1 MANLEIGGIDCRRL
15 AEVSGTPLLVYDEA
29 KIEEQF
35 AAATNN
41 FKSEKFETE
50 VVYAAKAFSCKAIFE
65 KAKEAGAG
73 LDVVSG
79 GELYCAQQAGVDM
92 KSVYFHGNNKS
103 EEELRMAL
111 EAGCGTIVLDN
122 RMESQRLVSL
132 AADLK
137 RPIDVL
143 LRVNP
148 GIEAHTHEYI
158 RTSGS
163 DSKFG
168 ISIKK
173 TEEIAELIQP
183 VLDGEYVTF
192 KGFHSHIGSQ
202 ITETQGFEKALEIM
216 IDFIREM
223 KEQYRVTADCLS
235 IGGGFGI
242 KYTAVDKPIPLGEM
256 AKILARACETL
267 IAEKGIALKKL
278 LIEPGR
284 SIVGEAGY
292 ALYRVGFSKDTDSKH
307 FLFVDGGMSDNIRPA
322 LYQAE
327 YSCDIATRMGE
338 PKDKL
343 FCVAG
348 KNCESGDILIKE
360 ARLPSSVCEGDLLV
374 IYAAG
379 AYGYS
384 MASNY
389 NRAGRPEVVFVKEGK
404 ARRVLRRETYEDQL
418 RLEADEQLTI

>member
-183 VLDGEYVTF
+183 VLDSEYVTF

-202 ITETQGFEKALEIM
+202 ITETEGFEKALEIM

-360 ARLPSSVCEGDLLV
+360 ARLPSSTREGDLLV

-389 NRAGRPEVVFVKEGK
+389 NRAGRPEVVFVKDGK

>member
-1 MANLEIGGIDCRRL
+1 MATLEIGGIDCRRL

-35 AAATNN
+35 AAAREG
-41 FKSEKFETE
+41 FQSEQFETE

-65 KAKEAGAG
+65 KARQAGAG

-79 GELYCAQQAGVDM
+79 GELYCARQAGVDM
-92 KSVYFHGNNKS
+92 KKIYFHGNNKS
-103 EEELRMAL
+103 EDELRMAL
-111 EAGCGTIVLDN
+111 ELGCGTIVLDN
-122 RMESQRLVSL
+122 RMEAERLVQL
-132 AADLK
+132 AEEEAK
-137 RPIDVL
+137 GINVL

-158 RTSGS
+158 QTSGS

-168 ISIKK
+168 ISIRKRDEIQELVK
-173 TEEIAELIQP
+173 IVTESK
-183 VLDGEYVTF
+183 YVTF

-202 ITETQGFEKALEIM
+202 ITETEGFEKALEIM
-216 IDFIREM
+216 IRFI
-223 KEQYRVTADCLS
+223 KEIKEAYGIQSDWLS

-242 KYTAVDKPIPLGEM
+242 KYTASDKPIPLGEM
-256 AKILARACETL
+256 AQILASACERL
-267 IAEKGIALKKL
+267 LEENSAELKKL

-292 ALYRVGFSKDTDSKH
+292 ALYTVGFSKDTDTKH

-338 PKDKL
+338 PKDKTW
-343 FCVAG
+343 CIAG
-348 KNCESGDILIKE
+348 KNCESGDILVRE
-360 ARLPSSVCEGDLLV
+360 AQLPKTAAEGDLLV
-374 IYAAG
+374 IYSAG

-389 NRAGRPEVVFVKEGK
+389 NRAGRPEVVFAKGGK

-418 RLEADEQLTI
+418 RLETDESII

>member
-1 MANLEIGGIDCRRL
+1 MATLEIGGIDCRRL
-15 AEVSGTPLLVYDEA
+15 AEISGTPLLVYDEA
-29 KIEEQF
+29 KIEEQL
-35 AAATNN
+35 AAAIEN
-41 FKSEKFETE
+41 FRSEKFETE
-50 VVYAAKAFSCKAIFE
+50 VVYAAKAFSCKAIFQ
-65 KAKEAGAG
+65 KVQQAGAG

-79 GELYCAQQAGVDM
+79 GELYCARQAGVDM
-92 KSVYFHGNNKS
+92 KNIYFHGNNKS

-111 EAGCGTIVLDN
+111 VLGCGTIVLDN
-122 RMESQRLVSL
+122 RMEAERLVQI
-132 AADLK
+132 AAEEEK
-137 RPIDVL
+137 SINVL

-148 GIEAHTHEYI
+148 GIEAHTHKYI

-168 ISIKK
+168 ITIKK
-173 TEEIAELIQP
+173 QDEIKDLVNVVTESRF
-183 VLDGEYVTF
+183 VNF

-202 ITETQGFEKALEIM
+202 ITETEGFEKALEIM
-216 IDFIREM
+216 ISFIREM
-223 KEQYRVTADCLS
+223 KETYGIQSEWLS

-242 KYTAVDKPIPLGEM
+242 KYTASDKPIPLGEM
-256 AKILARACETL
+256 AQILARTCEKL
-267 IAEKGIALKKL
+267 LEEKDTELKKL

-292 ALYRVGFSKDTDSKH
+292 ALYTVGYSKDTDTKH

-327 YSCDIATRMGE
+327 YSCDIATRLGE
-338 PKDKL
+338 AKDKTY
-343 FCVAG
+343 CIAG
-348 KNCESGDILIKE
+348 KNCESGDILVQQ
-360 ARLPSSVCEGDLLV
+360 AQLPGTAAEGDLLV

-389 NRAGRPEVVFVKEGK
+389 NRAGRPEVVFAKDGK

-418 RLEADEQLTI
+418 KLETDEAII

>member
-1 MANLEIGGIDCRRL
+1 MATLEIGGIDCRKL

-35 AAATNN
+35 AAAKDG
-41 FKSEKFETE
+41 FRSDQFETE

-65 KAKEAGAG
+65 KAQQAGAG

-79 GELYCAQQAGVDM
+79 GELYCARQAGVDM
-92 KSVYFHGNNKS
+92 KKIYFHGNNKS
-103 EEELRMAL
+103 EDELRMAL
-111 EAGCGTIVLDN
+111 KLGCGTIVLDN
-122 RMESQRLVSL
+122 RMEADRLVQL
-132 AADLK
+132 AAEEEK
-137 RPIDVL
+137 GISVL

-158 RTSGS
+158 QTSGS

-168 ISIKK
+168 ITIKK
-173 TEEIAELIQP
+173 QDEIKELVKVIT
-183 VLDGEYVTF
+183 DSKYVTF

-202 ITETQGFEKALEIM
+202 ITETEGFEKALEIM
-216 IDFIREM
+216 IGFIKEM
-223 KEQYRVTADCLS
+223 KDTYSIQSDWLS

-242 KYTAVDKPIPLGEM
+242 KYTAGDKPIPLGEM
-256 AKILARACETL
+256 AKILARTCEKQL
-267 IAEKGIALKKL
+267 KEKGIELKKL

-284 SIVGEAGY
+284 SIVGEAGF
-292 ALYRVGFSKDTDSKH
+292 ALYTVGFSKDTDTKH

-327 YSCDIATRMGE
+327 YSCDIATRLGE
-338 PKDKL
+338 PKDKT
-343 FCVAG
+343 FCIAG
-348 KNCESGDILIKE
+348 KNCESGDILIRE
-360 ARLPSSVCEGDLLV
+360 AQLPRTAAEGDLLV

-389 NRAGRPEVVFVKEGK
+389 NRAGRPEVVFAKAGK

-418 RLEADEQLTI
+418 KLETDEAII